1 MISTENICLHPHLV
15 CVSMMKIFLEKERER
30 LTSDDRS
37 RREKLL
43 DDLMRAQQVYMDN
56 LNFDDLNYN
65 QDFMH
70 ELCVL
75 FNV

>member
-1 MISTENICLHPHLV
+1 MITKEIYDKV
-15 CVSMMKIFLEKERER
+15 IERIDAERER
-30 LTSDDRS
+30 LSSDDRS

-43 DDLMRAQQVYMDN
+43 DDSMRAQQVYMDN

-75 FNV
+75 LNV